1 MTYILRKHKV
11 CQIGIHPY
19 NIPSGI
25 ALCKGSFIN
34 DENMAGD
41 GGGFYKFSFT
51 HLFSKMVHKRGS
63 GTKMFK
69 ELSTWFMDDL

>member
-1 MTYILRKHKV
+1 MTYILRKHEV

-25 ALCKGSFIN
+25 ALCKLGSFIN

-41 GGGFYKFSFT
+41 GGGFYKFTFT
-51 HLFSKMVHKRGS
+51 HLFSKMVLQKGKRNKDVQRTVHMVYG
-63 GTKMFK
+63 
-69 ELSTWFMDDL
+69 